1 MALEE
6 GVCYTLPAPATLG
19 AACFLPDP
27 FVPSTLGAVSSRLA
41 GRQNLPPRPNTLSH
55 LRARQR
61 HQNPAWRDDLMHGF
75 LHFFFQPMEMQTPCA
90 THSLKVQ
97 LPLQAG
103 RREKGQGSWP
113 LWFASAFY
121 KTRGGD

>member
-1 MALEE
+1 
-6 GVCYTLPAPATLG
+6 
-19 AACFLPDP
+19 
-27 FVPSTLGAVSSRLA
+27 
-41 GRQNLPPRPNTLSH
+41 
-55 LRARQR
+55 
-61 HQNPAWRDDLMHGF
+61 MHGF
-75 LHFFFQPMEMQTPCA
+75 LHFSPQPLEMQTPCP

-103 RREKGQGSWP
+103 RRQKGQGSWP